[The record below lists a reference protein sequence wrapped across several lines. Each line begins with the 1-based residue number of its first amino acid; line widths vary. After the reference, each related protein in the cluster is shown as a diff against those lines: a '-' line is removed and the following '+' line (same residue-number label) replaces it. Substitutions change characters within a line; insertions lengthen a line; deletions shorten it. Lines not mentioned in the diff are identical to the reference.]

1 MKLRNTKL
9 IGGAVVFI
17 AMALVLVMKLPVLQ
31 KMFEQSLWPD
41 MTFYLN
47 LGLQPGVALPVLG
60 SILTQIG
67 GASSI
72 LQAVLVLLSLF
83 LLTVV
88 MKAIRMSQKQEDS
101 WMADMLPAIFAF
113 LFISGFDYSLHVFRA
128 QGLLYSQTLGL
139 ISAALAILGW
149 IRIKDKRWN
158 LLYPAAVV
166 VVGYPLIGIYALL
179 AALAIVLT
187 ALLDRRWG
195 AAALGVLCIALVPLF
210 YTHFV
215 FTHIDTKYTF
225 LAGSPYMDFV
235 DNHKRFIPLALAMV
249 SMVIL
254 PLFKTGFIKGTASQA
269 VFVLAVVACIV
280 AFSYR
285 NHNFHLEIAMQ
296 QAIERNDWDRAL
308 KLASKSGNP
317 TRIIVMYRNIALFHK
332 GQLCDRMFTFSN
344 ESVDIDT
351 PAQISQTEVCAPT
364 VFFYNGLINYST
376 RWAWEM
382 SMMFQRTL
390 DRYKYQ
396 AKVALFT
403 GKENPALVEKYLDII
418 GRNMY
423 QRKWVRKYRSYL
435 DNPTLLANDPEY
447 AMFRQLDRF
456 EEVKYMSSAVVE
468 NTINNHYLLQENPEG
483 IMLDLALASAMTMK
497 DIDMFWY
504 YYDKLLQSG
513 RRIPT
518 HVGEAA
524 ILFAYI
530 GRNQA
535 EIDAVARD
543 LGGPR
548 SSIVSKFINF
558 SSEASAASSGED
570 KAKFKE
576 KYGDTYWYYIY
587 FVKDITTD

>member
-1 MKLRNTKL
+1 M
-9 IGGAVVFI
+9 VFI
-17 AMALVLVMKLPVLQ
+17 AMALVQVMKLPVLQ

-47 LGLQPGVALPVLG
+47 LGLQPGVTLPVLG

-67 GASSI
+67 GASSV

-88 MKAIRMSQKQEDS
+88 MKAIRMSQKQEDT

-128 QGLLYSQTLGL
+128 QGLLYSQALGL
-139 ISAALAILGW
+139 IFAALAILVW
-149 IRIKDKRWN
+149 IRIMDKHWN
-158 LLYPAAVV
+158 LLYPVAVV

-187 ALLDRRWG
+187 ALTDRRWG
-195 AAALGVLCIALVPLF
+195 AAALGVLCIALVPLI

-249 SMVIL
+249 SVVIL
-254 PLFKTGFIKGTASQA
+254 PLFRTGFIKGTASQA
-269 VFVLAVVACIV
+269 VFVLAAVACIV
-280 AFSYR
+280 TFSYR

-296 QAIERNDWDRAL
+296 QAIEHNDWDRAL

-435 DNPTLLANDPEY
+435 DNTTLLANDPEY

-570 KAKFKE
+570 KARFKE

>member
-17 AMALVLVMKLPVLQ
+17 AMAIVLVMKLPVLQ

-88 MKAIRMSQKQEDS
+88 MNAIRRSQKQEDT

-139 ISAALAILGW
+139 ISAALAILVW

-158 LLYPAAVV
+158 LLYPVAVV
-166 VVGYPLIGIYALL
+166 VVGYPLIGIYSLL

-187 ALLDRRWG
+187 ALTDRRWG
-195 AAALGVLCIALVPLF
+195 AAALGVLCIALVPLI

-254 PLFKTGFIKGTASQA
+254 PLFKTGLKGTASQA
-269 VFVLAVVACIV
+269 VFVLAAVACIV

-296 QAIERNDWDRAL
+296 QAVERNDWDRAL

-423 QRKWVRKYRSYL
+423 QRKW

-548 SSIVSKFINF
+548 SSIVSKFVNF

-570 KAKFKE
+570 KARFKE